1 VSGNEVEIVVR
12 SQDRSAEGF
21 NSAERRASGL
31 KQKFGQVAAAAG
43 GMLAGAAI
51 AKGVEAFKG
60 FMSDSSKAASDLN
73 ESVNAVQQI
82 FGKSADDILK
92 WGKSNATAFGLS
104 QRAFNELATPLGAGL
119 KNAGLSMQDTTKWT
133 VDLTKR
139 AADMASVFNTS
150 VPDALEA
157 IQAGL
162 RGEADPL
169 ERYGVGLSAAKV
181 EAEALTETHKK
192 SAKSLT
198 GQELMTARLN
208 LIMKQTNATAGD
220 FANTSDGVAN
230 AQRVAAAKTEELQA
244 RIGQKLQPAVLL
256 VTKAK
261 MKLAE
266 IIADKVVPMF
276 EKVADWA
283 NSNPE
288 KMKQIATVV
297 GGVLVAAFV
306 AWAVAAASAA
316 AATIAAT
323 WPVLAI
329 VAAIA
334 ALAAGFV
341 YAYKH
346 SEGFREIMDTV
357 GGVLRDVVW
366 PIIKTVASFIGDV
379 LVTQLKFG
387 ALAFTYLA
395 QFALSAL
402 GMILHAAAVTF
413 GWVPGL
419 GPKLQAADKKFGAFS
434 ASVNK
439 SLSKIQRELMVSIK
453 GNSSGLDATVA
464 RVRANL
470 ARLSGHVITVPI
482 RAGSYG
488 QGLGVYAP
496 SMFKATGGI
505 VGRAAT
511 GGVRSNRV
519 MVGEHGPEVMDLPPG
534 TSVHSN
540 PDSERMMGG
549 AMGGT
554 VNVRLEVDGRGGGD
568 FERFVAEM
576 IRRYVR
582 VSGGNVQQALGRD

>member
-43 GMLAGAAI
+43 GMLAGTAI

-139 AADMASVFNTS
+139 AADMASVFNTD
-150 VPDALEA
+150 VGDALEA
-157 IQAGL
+157 IQSGL

-181 EAEALTETHKK
+181 EAEALSETHKK

-198 GQELMTARLN
+198 DQELMTARLN
-208 LIMKQTNATAGD
+208 LIMRQTNATAGD
-220 FANTSDGVAN
+220 FANTSDDVAN
-230 AQRVAAAKTEELQA
+230 AQRIAAAKTEELQA

-266 IIADKVVPMF
+266 VIADKVVPMF

-288 KMKQIATVV
+288 KMKQVAEVI

-334 ALAAGFV
+334 ALAAGFI

-395 QFALSAL
+395 RFALSAL

-419 GPKLQAADKKFGAFS
+419 GPKLQAADKAFGKFS

-439 SLSKIQRELMVSIK
+439 SLSKIQREIVVSIK
-453 GNSSGLDATVA
+453 GNSNQFD
-464 RVRANL
+464 RVMNGVQQ
-470 ARLSGHVITVPI
+470 RLSWANGRTVWVNVEAGNANARESRPI
-482 RAGSYG
+482 AR
-488 QGLGVYAP
+488 
-496 SMFKATGGI
+496 ATGGI
-505 VGRAAT
+505 VGQAAT
-511 GGVRSNRV
+511 GGIRSNRV
-519 MVGEHGPEVMDLPPG
+519 MTGEHGPEILDLPPG
-534 TSVHSN
+534 TQVHSN
-540 PDSERMMGG
+540 PDTERMMSAGNGG
-549 AMGGT
+549 GRVVVELRSSGSKTDDFLIDLIRRA
-554 VNVRLEVDGRGGGD
+554 VRARGG
-568 FERFVAEM
+568 
-576 IRRYVR
+576 
-582 VSGGNVQQALGRD
+582 SVQAVLG